1 MRHVT
6 MVIRVMGMVVV
17 FHVHLMNCVVQTQIT
32 LIIVLNVMMMKED
45 VGSVH
50 QGIILMINLAHVS
63 NVINMSVVQETLTII
78 PVLKVVSNVQMIKSD
93 VLRVQST
100 QH

>member
-1 MRHVT
+1 
-6 MVIRVMGMVVV
+6 MVVV
-17 FHVHLMNCVVQTQIT
+17 FHVHLMNCVVQTHH
-32 LIIVLNVMMMKED
+32 LLFKIVLNVMMMGMD

-78 PVLKVVSNVQMIKSD
+78 PLTWVVSNVQMIKSD
-93 VLRVQST
+93 VIHVLRT